1 MANLKRHMI
10 ELVKEVKEG
19 EIETVKYTECINT
32 WGGELRDRVEI
43 EDNRITG
50 RFIDILP
57 RRGEDIGKRWEI
69 EKGIL
74 SITENKKQNSTNVH
88 ISR

>member
-32 WGGELRDRVEI
+32 WGGELCDGVEI

-69 EKGIL
+69 DKDIL

>member
-50 RFIDILP
+50 RFIDSCL
-57 RRGEDIGKRWEI
+57 EEGK
-69 EKGIL
+69 
-74 SITENKKQNSTNVH
+74 T
-88 ISR
+88 